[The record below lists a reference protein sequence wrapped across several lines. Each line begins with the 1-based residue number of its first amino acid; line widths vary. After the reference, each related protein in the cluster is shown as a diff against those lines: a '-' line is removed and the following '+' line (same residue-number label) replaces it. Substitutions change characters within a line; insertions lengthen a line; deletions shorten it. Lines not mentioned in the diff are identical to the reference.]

1 METTYLN
8 GWYLRTDGRIGPWTI
23 LPNQQPTSYQIWN
36 AYKVKTYLENQ
47 GWSLSAICGTIGNM
61 VHESTLSP
69 AFIEETNRWRLPNSA
84 ANLTDVPN
92 SVMQNFYRQY
102 YGDPERGYVYECG
115 GDGYIYEVYD
125 SGIVRITVTVEGH
138 IYLDS
143 NRNVT
148 GFSYSSCSAQ
158 FAVISGLSP
167 SELDV
172 GLNYINYSVSNNVV
186 TARVHYSVT
195 INGATNT
202 GYINIVMSEF

>member
-1 METTYLN
+1 MMKKL
-8 GWYLRTDGRIGPWTI
+8 LLVI
-23 LPNQQPTSYQIWN
+23 LSLVLCIACSAMP
-36 AYKVKTYLENQ
+36 AYADELDKSGKHV
-47 GWSLSAICGTIGNM
+47 
-61 VHESTLSP
+61 
-69 AFIEETNRWRLPNSA
+69 
-84 ANLTDVPN
+84 
-92 SVMQNFYRQY
+92 
-102 YGDPERGYVYECG
+102 DPERGYVYECG